1 MESRVENDFEKIL
14 RRLVC
19 QSVVTVEVGM
29 HCL

>member
-19 QSVVTVEVGM
+19 QRVVTVEVGM
-29 HCL
+29 YCL